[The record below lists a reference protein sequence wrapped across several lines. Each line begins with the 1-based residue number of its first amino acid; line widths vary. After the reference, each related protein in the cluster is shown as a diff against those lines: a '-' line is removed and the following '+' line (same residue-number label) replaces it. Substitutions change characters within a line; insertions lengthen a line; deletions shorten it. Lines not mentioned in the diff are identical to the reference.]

1 MIDHPKQPPHDGG
14 AGSGSVSYP
23 RQMWEDRYSKPGYYY
38 GTEPNDFLV
47 AALRTHVTPKGKAL
61 CLAEGEGRNAVYLA
75 TLGFHPL
82 AVDQS
87 PTGLAKA
94 VQLAGTKGVSL
105 ETLCVDL
112 NELELPAGV
121 YTLATCIFGH
131 VPPELRRKVH
141 RGVVAALRPGGLY
154 ILEAYHPDNIGRWA
168 GGPQEALVCM
178 AAAAL
183 REELQGLECLH
194 LEEVEREVNEGDV
207 HRGYAAVTQVVARKS

>member
-1 MIDHPKQPPHDGG
+1 MTDHPKQ
-14 AGSGSVSYP
+14 
-23 RQMWEDRYSKPGYYY
+23 MWEERYAKPGYCY

-47 AALRTHVTPKGKAL
+47 AALRTHGAAKGKAL

-75 TLGFHPL
+75 ALGYHPL

-94 VQLAGTKGVSL
+94 VQLASTKDVAL

-112 NELELPAGV
+112 NDLEFRVGV

-141 RGVVAALRPGGLY
+141 RGVVTTLRPGGLY
-154 ILEAYHPDNIGRWA
+154 ILEAYHPDNIGRGT
-168 GGPQEALVCM
+168 GGPQEAMLCM
-178 AAAAL
+178 TAAAL
-183 REELQGLECLH
+183 REELQGLEFLH
-194 LEEVEREVNEGDV
+194 VEEIEREVNEGSV
-207 HRGYAAVTQVVARKS
+207 HHGLAAVTQVVARKT